1 MHSNPLNST
10 LMKSMNQ
17 ISRTLFFSLLC
28 VTFLFSAC
36 KKDDDVTTKTDL
48 LTSSSWKITALT
60 IDPALPTFDNEG
72 NITGSTND
80 LFAMLED
87 CSKDDIYSFNTDKTL
102 SMDEG
107 ASKCD
112 NSDPQKSTGSWSFN
126 SDETT
131 LTIKVEEYPET
142 MSILELTDKVLK
154 LKSTEVDGGM
164 TISTTI
170 TFSR

>member
-1 MHSNPLNST
+1 
-10 LMKSMNQ
+10 MKRMNQ
-17 ISRTLFFSLLC
+17 FPRLLLLSLFCL
-28 VTFLFSAC
+28 TILFSAC
-36 KKDDDVTTKTDL
+36 KKDDGVITKTDL

-60 IDPALPTFDNEG
+60 IDPAFPTFDNQG

-80 LFAMLED
+80 LFAMMGD
-87 CSKDDIYSFNTDKTL
+87 CSKDDIYSFNADKTM

-112 NSDPQKSTGSWSFN
+112 NSDPQKNTGSWSFN

-131 LTIKVEEYPET
+131 LTITADGDPQT
-142 MSILELTDKVLK
+142 MTILELTDKVLK
-154 LKSTEVDGGM
+154 LKSTEIDGDM
-164 TISTTI
+164 SISTTM